1 MKRKSD
7 KEKRELFTA
16 ALQGKNIPILTLD
29 NKWYRLMDAEARED
43 VKEIEEEM
51 NELLKRQGRLNTES
65 RDIKKLKKKLMS
77 EIVTMV
83 DEAGDHPTSAQT
95 KKNRA
100 A

>member
-65 RDIKKLKKKLMS
+65 RDIKKLKKS
-77 EIVTMV
+77 
-83 DEAGDHPTSAQT
+83 
-95 KKNRA
+95 
-100 A
+100 